1 MGEAGAERGG
11 LRLENRTPSP
21 YLPLALRDEDEGD
34 RALVRHL
41 FETGDGACLF
51 SCGLPSAAA
60 GQLITQQVAAREWGH
75 ATNHPLARRHIVME
89 GGRAVGRLSI
99 DRAARPWYVV
109 DLAVLPSAR
118 GRGIASQ
125 LLAGLQADARSVGV
139 AIALH
144 VAADSPALRLYVR
157 NDFAVEVAE
166 GPYLRM
172 RWAPA

>member
-1 MGEAGAERGG
+1 
-11 LRLENRTPSP
+11 
-21 YLPLALRDEDEGD
+21 
-34 RALVRHL
+34 
-41 FETGDGACLF
+41 
-51 SCGLPSAAA
+51 
-60 GQLITQQVAAREWGH
+60 
-75 ATNHPLARRHIVME
+75 
-89 GGRAVGRLSI
+89 
-99 DRAARPWYVV
+99 
-109 DLAVLPSAR
+109 VLPSAR

>member
-99 DRAARPWYVV
+99 D
-109 DLAVLPSAR
+109 LAVLPSAR

-144 VAADSPALRLYVR
+144 VAADSPALRLYLR